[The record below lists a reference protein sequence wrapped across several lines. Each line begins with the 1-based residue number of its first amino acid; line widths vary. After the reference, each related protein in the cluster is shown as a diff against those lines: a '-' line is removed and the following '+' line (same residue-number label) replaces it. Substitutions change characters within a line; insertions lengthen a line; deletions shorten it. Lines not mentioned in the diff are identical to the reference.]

1 MDVVERV
8 SEFESRLGPANH
20 GECSTK
26 CSASERRSDGNS
38 ICTRWKV
45 RHSAT
50 CLFLLLIYPL
60 RTMYSGGG
68 DCVAR
73 VWDVSSGGAAI
84 KDAEK
89 DALNE
94 ADEAV
99 TSITTTPMAWITSS
113 ADSAVRLYNSN
124 SNQLQS
130 VILEGGG
137 VAVRHV
143 AVDPAFE
150 RLAVASE

>member
-1 MDVVERV
+1 
-8 SEFESRLGPANH
+8 
-20 GECSTK
+20 
-26 CSASERRSDGNS
+26 
-38 ICTRWKV
+38 
-45 RHSAT
+45 
-50 CLFLLLIYPL
+50 
-60 RTMYSGGG
+60 MYSGGG

-73 VWDVSSGGAAI
+73 VWDVTSSGEAN

-99 TSITTTPMAWITSS
+99 TSITATPDAWITSS
-113 ADSAVRLYNSN
+113 ADSGVRLYNAN
-124 SNQLQS
+124 SNQMQS

-137 VAVRHV
+137 VAVRDV
-143 AVDPAFE
+143 AVDPGFE